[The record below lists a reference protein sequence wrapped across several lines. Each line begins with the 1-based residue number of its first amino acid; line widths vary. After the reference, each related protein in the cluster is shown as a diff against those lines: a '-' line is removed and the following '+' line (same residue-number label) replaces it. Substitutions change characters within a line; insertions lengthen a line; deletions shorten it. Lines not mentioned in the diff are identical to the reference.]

1 MGHIENFFAFM
12 SCLIEQMGHKKE
24 VLCHMSQSQRKGGHK
39 RMFYAICSRAKEK
52 RDIRRKFLRHMSRSQ
67 KKEGHEKEDLSYM
80 S

>member
-12 SCLIEQMGHKKE
+12 SCSTEQMGHKKE
-24 VLCHMSQSQRKGGHK
+24 VLRHMSQS
-39 RMFYAICSRAKEK
+39 KEK
-52 RDIRRKFLRHMSRSQ
+52 GDIKGKFYVICPEVKKKEGRKKKVLRHMSRSQ